1 MLTNQPHETAT
12 FAQVLLAQVK
22 AVAAYMLTCLQ
33 LTYCQWSDKQGE
45 FGQDD

>member
-22 AVAAYMLTCLQ
+22 AVAAYMLTAYIL
-33 LTYCQWSDKQGE
+33 SMVR
-45 FGQDD
+45 